1 MGTRLAVFNAEKDV
15 EFQAK
20 EKGRQEREE
29 RRQKRERM
37 KKELAK
43 NGDENKATR
52 PLPKLPLSS
61 ARMLTPKEEAHE
73 RRRIKFEKRQAEQVR
88 QAERVR
94 SLAEQLGVTSLGG
107 NQDDKNPYE
116 VMRKDGDQ
124 IEGAQAPQEGEEMT
138 DLDPD
143 QGGARPKV
151 S

>member
-1 MGTRLAVFNAEKDV
+1 
-15 EFQAK
+15 
-20 EKGRQEREE
+20 
-29 RRQKRERM
+29 
-37 KKELAK
+37 
-43 NGDENKATR
+43 
-52 PLPKLPLSS
+52 
-61 ARMLTPKEEAHE
+61 MLTPKEEAHE
-73 RRRIKFEKRQAEQVR
+73 LRRIKFEKRQAEQVR